1 MDATC
6 LSKFIKDA
14 GISYKQTSNSYI
26 FTCPRCSKRDKLY
39 IRKQDGVFICFYCH
53 ENNHFSGKVEYA
65 LSEILNLSVGEIR
78 QQLYQKEFVK
88 RPAPLY
94 LDVQTNQEIVEEN
107 KQETFMP
114 LSWPFESYPLDHPYS
129 VKGRAYLESR
139 GIPLTIALQY
149 RLRYFPQ
156 QSRVLFPVYH
166 QHRLYGWQGRIVSNV
181 QPKVLSSK
189 NLPTSHL
196 VMFEDRLQ
204 PRQPMVICEGPVDA
218 IKAHLCGGNIATMG
232 KMVGK
237 NQIELLLSYQ
247 PSKIYLALDPDA
259 ANETNR
265 LLQEFGE
272 YECYLLWPS
281 KGKKD
286 LGELSFEEVY
296 ELFKEAPRLTRFQ
309 ICVYLK

>member
-1 MDATC
+1 MDAVG

-39 IRKQDGVFICFYCH
+39 IRKKDGRFICFYCH
-53 ENNHFSGKVEYA
+53 ENDHFSGKVEYA
-65 LSEILNLSVGEIR
+65 LSEILNLSIGEIR
-78 QQLYQKEFVK
+78 QHLYQKEFIK
-88 RPAPLY
+88 KATPIY
-94 LDVQTNQEIVEEN
+94 LDIQTNQENYEE
-107 KQETFMP
+107 KKEQTFVT

-129 VKGRAYLESR
+129 VKGLTYLESR
-139 GIPLTIALQY
+139 GIPLAIALQY
-149 RLRYFPQ
+149 GLRYFPQ
-156 QSRVLFPVYH
+156 QSRILFPVYH
-166 QHRLYGWQGRIVSNV
+166 QHRLCGWQGRVISNI

-204 PRQPMVICEGPVDA
+204 TNHHIVVCEGPIDA

-237 NQIELLLSYQ
+237 HQIELLLSYN

-265 LLQEFGE
+265 LLQEFGD

-296 ELFKEAPRLTRFQ
+296 ELFIKAPKITRFQ